1 MLTRM
6 LSISELTA
14 ALVVLVVVVLEK
26 APNGRTYRG
35 FDKYP
40 LENKLHVADEIKST
54 SLIGLLTEYSVQW
67 LSVPKTA
74 KERMKPYL
82 TGRSFR
88 RGHEL
93 VF

>member
-1 MLTRM
+1 M

-82 TGRSFR
+82 TGRSFW